1 MLLSQMQVSSAI
13 LAVLL
18 AVEILIVSV
27 LVYLV
32 AIVLPVQD
40 QGFLK
45 SLLSVVCLV
54 QDLLD
59 FLGIDID
66 VCHISALVLSTHL
79 VTLSRCLYVSTT
91 INLNSNII

>member
-54 QDLLD
+54 
-59 FLGIDID
+59 
-66 VCHISALVLSTHL
+66 
-79 VTLSRCLYVSTT
+79 
-91 INLNSNII
+91 